1 MFIKLGL
8 ENGHME
14 GRKRV
19 SMGVRGLFLNGGRSG
34 ACLKLITITNKLLG
48 TFHKLI
54 AHFRSGVIPIISR
67 HTQVL
72 YSDGGA
78 SGRRTVSQQL

>member
-48 TFHKLI
+48 TF
-54 AHFRSGVIPIISR
+54 
-67 HTQVL
+67 TN
-72 YSDGGA
+72 
-78 SGRRTVSQQL
+78 

>member
-8 ENGHME
+8 ENGHYGGEEE
-14 GRKRV
+14 GIYGCEGVV
-19 SMGVRGLFLNGGRSG
+19 SERWEEW